1 MSWINFKNLTYTS
14 LVIVHSIILLLSYLQ
29 EPGSKAVMLASFIT
43 ALLLSPI
50 IANITLGRVKT
61 LAVNTSLILIFL
73 LLIESLFALRIIH
86 NPVISTWKLNI
97 SKNIDSVDFLQE
109 APFVKFK
116 PNVKVRSQGSRGD
129 DFTYEWQ
136 TDALGFKNNKHSD
149 ISNLHFDYIALGDSF
164 TEGMGVSID
173 DTWTSKVNQKSKV
186 IIYNAAIQGYSASQM
201 KATYVNLKDRIKH
214 EGIIIGAL
222 PTIFVREKIF
232 DSYKNASLGTGGI
245 RSIVNGGKG
254 AKNSFLTGLIRA
266 LKRTIE
272 QKNVNCISEYNINC
286 KNYNNEIPFSYPDR
300 ASLTEDMNWKK
311 YVQNL
316 VELSNLALSSGKKV
330 VLIQYP
336 HRHEIY
342 FNPHELGINELKEID
357 YYVELEVLREVLP
370 KNVKVL
376 DMFPYIKEMWSAD
389 KRNIYF
395 IKDGHMNERGQD
407 LISEFIVT
415 NIDKP

>member
-1 MSWINFKNLTYTS
+1 M
-14 LVIVHSIILLLSYLQ
+14 ILLLSYLT
-29 EPGSKAVMLASFIT
+29 EPRSKAVMLASLIT

-50 IANITLGRVKT
+50 IVNITLGKMKT
-61 LAVNTSLILIFL
+61 LAINTSLILIFL
-73 LLIESLFALRIIH
+73 LLIEGLFALRIIQH
-86 NPVISTWKLNI
+86 PVISTWKLTN
-97 SKNIDSVDFLQE
+97 SKNSYAVDFLQK

-116 PNVKVRSQGSRGD
+116 PNVKVRSQGNRGN

-136 TDALGFKNNKHSD
+136 TDALGFKNIRHAN
-149 ISNLHFDYIALGDSF
+149 ISNLHSDYIALGDSF
-164 TEGMGVSID
+164 TEGMGVSIE
-173 DTWTSKVNQKSKV
+173 DTWISKVSQKSKV
-186 IIYNAAIQGYSASQM
+186 TIYNAAVQGYSASQM
-201 KATYVNLKDRIKH
+201 KATYVNLKDRISH
-214 EGIIIGAL
+214 EGIIIGLL

-232 DSYKNASLGTGGI
+232 DSYKNASFGTGGI
-245 RSIVNGGKG
+245 RSIAKGGKG
-254 AKNSFLTGLIRA
+254 AQNSFLTGLIRA

-272 QKNVNCISEYNINC
+272 QKNVPISEYNINF
-286 KNYNNEIPFSYPDR
+286 KNYINEIPFSYPDR

-342 FNPHELGINELKEID
+342 FNAHELGINELKEID
-357 YYVELEVLREVLP
+357 YYVELEVLKEVLP
-370 KNVKVL
+370 KNVKIL

-407 LISEFIVT
+407 LISEFIIT
-415 NIDKP
+415 NIDNP